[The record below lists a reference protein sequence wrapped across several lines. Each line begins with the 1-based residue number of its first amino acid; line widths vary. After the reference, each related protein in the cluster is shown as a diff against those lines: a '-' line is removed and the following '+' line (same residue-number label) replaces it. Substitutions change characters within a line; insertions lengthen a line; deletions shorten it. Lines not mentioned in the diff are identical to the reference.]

1 MWDLA
6 RVHFKV
12 EKRRGT
18 FPGSDWVRVG
28 FVLAGR
34 SACGYRHRVCCRLC
48 QARSV
53 TLEVHTDDLVAA
65 GAALRR
71 LGVSVSSYGHQLD
84 HRVSVVALGVDGEV
98 GSSLT
103 RAWDDVARALDDL
116 ADGFE
121 TYGRA
126 LDEVALRY
134 HEVDSELTIRAK
146 R

>member
-1 MWDLA
+1 
-6 RVHFKV
+6 
-12 EKRRGT
+12 
-18 FPGSDWVRVG
+18 
-28 FVLAGR
+28 
-34 SACGYRHRVCCRLC
+34 
-48 QARSV
+48 V

-71 LGVSVSSYGHQLD
+71 LGSSVSSYGHQLD
-84 HRVSVVALGVDGEV
+84 HRVVAVALGVDGEV

-126 LDEVALRY
+126 LDQVAVRYLEVER
-134 HEVDSELTIRAK
+134 DLTSQAAR
-146 R
+146 

>member
-1 MWDLA
+1 M
-6 RVHFKV
+6 
-12 EKRRGT
+12 
-18 FPGSDWVRVG
+18 
-28 FVLAGR
+28 
-34 SACGYRHRVCCRLC
+34 
-48 QARSV
+48 
-53 TLEVHTDDLVAA
+53 TLEVNTDDLVAA

-71 LGVSVSSYGHQLD
+71 LGSSVSSYGHQLD
-84 HRVSVVALGVDGEV
+84 HRVAVVALGIDGEV

-126 LDEVALRY
+126 LDEVAVRY
-134 HEVDSELTIRAK
+134 VEVDSGLTIRVP

>member
-1 MWDLA
+1 
-6 RVHFKV
+6 
-12 EKRRGT
+12 
-18 FPGSDWVRVG
+18 
-28 FVLAGR
+28 
-34 SACGYRHRVCCRLC
+34 
-48 QARSV
+48 V

-71 LGVSVSSYGHQLD
+71 LGTSVSSYGHQLD
-84 HRVSVVALGVDGEV
+84 HRVAVVALGVDGEV

-103 RAWDDVARALDDL
+103 RAWDDVSRALDDL

-126 LDEVALRY
+126 LDDMASRY
-134 HEVDSELTIRAK
+134 LEVDRDLTTRAP

>member
-1 MWDLA
+1 
-6 RVHFKV
+6 
-12 EKRRGT
+12 
-18 FPGSDWVRVG
+18 
-28 FVLAGR
+28 
-34 SACGYRHRVCCRLC
+34 
-48 QARSV
+48 V

-71 LGVSVSSYGHQLD
+71 LGSSVSSYGHQLD
-84 HRVSVVALGVDGEV
+84 HRVVVVALGVDGEV

-126 LDEVALRY
+126 LDQVAGRYLEV
-134 HEVDSELTIRAK
+134 ESDLTGQAAR
-146 R
+146 